1 VEYEGKKNISGGR
14 GINKQKGTD
23 TLVNVLRRKLRYTRK
38 RERYGVDQEDRYTKE
53 NENMNN
59 QVGRPN

>member
-1 VEYEGKKNISGGR
+1 MEYEGKKNISGGR